1 MSQDTNDLVKSEANE
16 LVAEM
21 FTDQVLDMYEQYRAL
36 KEQKEIFEYKV
47 AQACAKHGINSLKTT
62 YWDISY
68 TPEHEQKRVDTEKV
82 KNTDIYVVDE
92 DTGEFRK
99 AREDE
104 FIKTSTVKESVRIK
118 LK

>member
-1 MSQDTNDLVKSEANE
+1 MSQDITVKGNE
-16 LVAEM
+16 ELAEM

-47 AQACAKHGINSLKTT
+47 AKACEKYGIKSLKTT

-68 TPEHEQKRVDTEKV
+68 TPEHEQKRIDTEKV
-82 KNTDIYVVDE
+82 KNTDIYVVDDE
-92 DTGEFRK
+92 TGEMRK
-99 AREDE
+99 ASEDE
-104 FIKTSTVKESVRIK
+104 FIKTSKVKESVRIK

>member
-1 MSQDTNDLVKSEANE
+1 MSQDTNDLAKPEANE

-47 AQACAKHGINSLKTT
+47 AQACAKHGIKSLKTT

-68 TPEHEQKRVDTEKV
+68 TPEREQKRMDVQKI

-92 DTGEFRK
+92 ETGEFRK
-99 AREDE
+99 AKEDE
-104 FIKTSTVKESVRIK
+104 FITTSKVKESVRVK